1 MRRGRAQGV
10 EDDRAVA
17 CSRHALGQHFS
28 SSSVASK
35 LMTGSVHEKLP
46 FYIHFVQAEILLLA
60 ATWVRDR
67 STDDIV

>member
-1 MRRGRAQGV
+1 MIA
-10 EDDRAVA
+10 AVA

-46 FYIHFVQAEILLLA
+46 FYIHFVQAENLLLA